1 VVKYDSINKTITP
14 LLPNSIDSED
24 DGNDVQTGYLT
35 PDEPELWDES
45 DLDRLPDSW
54 FKETKKEGRVI
65 KSLRD
70 DNRPESYSR
79 KEIYKK
85 ETKNNKVA
93 VKQPKRKMIPPFY
106 QKCFRASLTDTQY
119 LTLQLLVLL
128 LQTHRKVCLSH
139 LATLFP
145 QPILYESRLRNLQRF
160 LKLPHFCVKLLWFPI
175 IKHIVKQQ
183 FRDSTMNRAP

>member
-1 VVKYDSINKTITP
+1 MVKYDSINKTITP

-70 DNRPESYSR
+70 DNRPES
-79 KEIYKK
+79 
-85 ETKNNKVA
+85 
-93 VKQPKRKMIPPFY
+93 
-106 QKCFRASLTDTQY
+106 
-119 LTLQLLVLL
+119 
-128 LQTHRKVCLSH
+128 
-139 LATLFP
+139 
-145 QPILYESRLRNLQRF
+145 
-160 LKLPHFCVKLLWFPI
+160 
-175 IKHIVKQQ
+175 
-183 FRDSTMNRAP
+183 